1 MNIIEKNREKLRALL
16 MKGFPDLQKGALE
29 GIYPGDFYIFK
40 GNLYLIAPELRDG
53 SITIIVRYR
62 CKKSVAAE
70 ILALLNECSSDPI
83 IFERERQMTQGECEM
98 LYDAI
103 RFHYNPEYD
112 KIMVDAGKR
121 FFF

>member
-83 IFERERQMTQGECEM
+83 VYERKRQMTELECEL

-103 RFHYNPEYD
+103 RYEYNPDYD
-112 KIMVDAGKR
+112 KIMVDYSYG